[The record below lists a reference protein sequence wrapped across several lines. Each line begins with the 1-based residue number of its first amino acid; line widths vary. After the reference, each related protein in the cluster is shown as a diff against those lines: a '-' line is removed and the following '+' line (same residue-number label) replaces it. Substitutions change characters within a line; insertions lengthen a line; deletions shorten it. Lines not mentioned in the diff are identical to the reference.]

1 MVILE
6 KAIKPETVHSCS
18 QKLCSDMLHD
28 STGFMIE
35 PIEEIIREIVD
46 ITKKGWGC
54 VEEGFQDKDL
64 GEIQDLI
71 DTTFRGINRR
81 QLDEDVCF

>member
-6 KAIKPETVHSCS
+6 KAIKPETVNSCS
-18 QKLCSDMLHD
+18 QKLCSDVLHD

-35 PIEEIIREIVD
+35 PIEEIMRETVD
-46 ITKKGWGC
+46 ITKKGLGVCGW
-54 VEEGFQDKDL
+54 FQDKDL

-71 DTTFRGINRR
+71 DITFRGINRR